1 MLLMMIVVVVEVK
14 ARRSRVAREPGARLL
29 VGRVAESHVPFAQPR
44 SPRPVRQGGGRLGG
58 WRLGLRLLLLGR
70 VMVGGRLLLLLIL
83 LVLGVLDRRRCHR
96 LVNRDPTPL
105 LVQGATMEVAFA
117 DSATVRAVHGAPV
130 PRHGLVDVVR
140 TLGRVDVDGG
150 AVERVGSLLHQAA
163 RDPVGLG
170 LGLGLQLRLLLLSL
184 PRRVL
189 MVCLDRRFE
198 DILEGYATA
207 CVNANRLYVDF
218 FFFFFFLRLS
228 FALRSN

>member
-1 MLLMMIVVVVEVK
+1 MLLVMIVVMMEMK
-14 ARRSRVAREPGARLL
+14 ARRCRVAREPGARLL

-44 SPRPVRQGGGRLGG
+44 SPRPVRQGGGGLGG
-58 WRLGLRLLLLGR
+58 WRLGLRLLLLGWMMMR
-70 VMVGGRLLLLLIL
+70 RRLLLLLLLLIL
-83 LVLGVLDRRRCHR
+83 LVLGVLDRRRGHR
-96 LVNRDPTPL
+96 LVNSDPTPL
-105 LVQGATMEVAFA
+105 LVEGAAMEVAFPDRA
-117 DSATVRAVHGAPV
+117 AVRSVHGAPV
-130 PRHGLVDVVR
+130 PRHRLVDVVR
-140 TLGRVDVDGG
+140 TLGRVDMNGG

-207 CVNANRLYVDF
+207 CVCDF
-218 FFFFFFLRLS
+218 T
-228 FALRSN
+228 